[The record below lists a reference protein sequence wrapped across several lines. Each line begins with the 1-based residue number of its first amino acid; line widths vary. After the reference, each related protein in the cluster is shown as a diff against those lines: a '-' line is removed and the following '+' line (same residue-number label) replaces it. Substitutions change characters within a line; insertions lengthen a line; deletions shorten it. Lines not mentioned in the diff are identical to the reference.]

1 MARRNKAD
9 SARRPASMR
18 AVYKTNCTNP
28 GCGHSW
34 NITVTR
40 DDLSALASKL
50 ACPGC
55 SRGGGQLRSEGR
67 LKATSR
73 TSYYR
78 ASLVFPTLDGIT
90 GKLKDALAAAGRA
103 NPR

>member
-1 MARRNKAD
+1 
-9 SARRPASMR
+9 MR
-18 AVYKTNCTNP
+18 VVYKTACANP

-40 DDLSALASKL
+40 EDLTALASKL

-67 LKATSR
+67 LTANSR
-73 TSYYR
+73 TAYYR
-78 ASLVFPTLDGIT
+78 ATLVFPAAKRSID
-90 GKLKDALAAAGRA
+90 DVEEALEAAGGGR
-103 NPR
+103 